1 MKTMLFCASV
11 GFLFAVCS
19 AATCH
24 AATLPQT
31 YCEGFADRWYAEAVA
46 IGSET
51 PDGVYEQA
59 MADCELQVDAV
70 DSAPVP
76 LPLAQALR
84 LADALGRY
92 GVDRVGLG
100 WLPTTAAED
109 AAADRDAL
117 DSECG
122 Q

>member
-11 GFLFAVCS
+11 GFLFVVS
-19 AATCH
+19 TAATCH

-31 YCEGFADRWYAEAVA
+31 YCESFADRWYQTAVA

-59 MADCELQVDAV
+59 MADCELQVWGLEVAEANEHMN
-70 DSAPVP
+70 DSV
-76 LPLAQALR
+76 
-84 LADALGRY
+84 ADM
-92 GVDRVGLG
+92 
-100 WLPTTAAED
+100 
-109 AAADRDAL
+109 AADL